1 MTSACSFGAR
11 CLISSMTL
19 AAVMGPQYCVES
31 RNDKFLLV
39 FLNRPHL
46 CTPLFSARFNAINA
60 PGRPSSRIKIVIA
73 VQTTVLR
80 GTVGTSGG
88 AASTSS
94 VDLPQCGQSMLVP
107 MASAGNS
114 RCPPHDWHGPFKNL
128 VRFIFWHRNCNNY
141 ET

>member
-1 MTSACSFGAR
+1 KPALVTRSDCNRTVLSCELVSVEAR
-11 CLISSMTL
+11 L
-19 AAVMGPQYCVES
+19 AASCS
-31 RNDKFLLV
+31 RFAAA
-39 FLNRPHL
+39 
-46 CTPLFSARFNAINA
+46 LFSARFNAINA
-60 PGRPSSRIKIVIA
+60 PPKPSSRIKIVIA

-88 AASTSS
+88 AASISS

-107 MASAGNS
+107 TASAGNS